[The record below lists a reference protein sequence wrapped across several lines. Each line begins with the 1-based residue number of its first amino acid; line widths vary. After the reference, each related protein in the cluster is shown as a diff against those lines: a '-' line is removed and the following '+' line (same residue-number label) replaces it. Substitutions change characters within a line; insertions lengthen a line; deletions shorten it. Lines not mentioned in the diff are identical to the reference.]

1 MFVKS
6 IIKLYSELIAQ
17 EYYFA
22 LLAVRTDDPF
32 IERFLLFLVHY

>member
-6 IIKLYSELIAQ
+6 LYNDLIAQ
-17 EYYFA
+17 KYYFA

-32 IERFLLFLVHY
+32 IERFLLFFVHY